1 MMQAMLRLRYL
12 LPVVWLILLSACA
25 TTAPTPNPDGPILT
39 GFDALPKALAT
50 IPLSPTTDVLQ
61 ATPTP
66 DTHQPTATLAPATF
80 TPTPTP
86 YVGNFL
92 GKQTYPAVEGTFQWV
107 PTHSGRVVILTAAP
121 VKPGSR
127 PSPAPIAINV
137 PGTNMPPA
145 AVQPT
150 PNSGS
155 SDSPIARNCNVQPA
169 AQFAKVYTQN
179 ATISARL
186 GCPLTG
192 GYTLK
197 LVTEP
202 FQSGVMFWRE
212 TKEIYA
218 LSNANTFWRVADTWN
233 DTIPASD
240 PALTP
245 PNGTQQPIR
254 GFGYAWRSNPTIRS
268 GLGWALG
275 GEQAYDGF
283 WQDYEHGFMLT
294 GANNVVFALAPT
306 DGPPVTTGQ
315 HFGALSP

>member
-1 MMQAMLRLRYL
+1 MMQSMLRLRYL
-12 LPVVWLILLSACA
+12 PLILLLVLLSACA
-25 TTAPTPNPDGPILT
+25 TAAPTPNPDGPILT
-39 GFDALPKALAT
+39 GFDSLPKALAT
-50 IPLSPTTDVLQ
+50 VPLSPTIDVLQ
-61 ATPTP
+61 ATPTL
-66 DTHQPTATLAPATF
+66 DSHQPTATLAPATF

-92 GKQTYPAVEGTFQWV
+92 GKQTYPAVEGTFQWI
-107 PTHSGRVVILTAAP
+107 PTHSARVVILTAAP

-127 PSPAPIAINV
+127 PSPAPVAVNV
-137 PGTNMPPA
+137 PGTSAPSS
-145 AVQPT
+145 VQPT
-150 PNSGS
+150 LSGVG

-169 AQFAKVYTQN
+169 AQFAKAYAQN
-179 ATISARL
+179 AAVAARL

-192 GYTLK
+192 GYALK

-218 LSNANTFWRVADTWN
+218 LSNANTFWRVPDAWN

-245 PNGTQQPIR
+245 PSGTQQPIR
-254 GFGYAWRSNPTIRS
+254 GFGYAWRSNPAIRS

-275 GEQAYDGF
+275 GEQLYDGF
-283 WQDYEHGFMLT
+283 WQDFEHGSMLT
-294 GANNVVFALAPT
+294 GMNNVVFALTPS

-315 HFGALSP
+315 HFGALSS